1 MAREFHPQQGHC
13 FMLPNDAFDAR
24 RSGFETEYFHKKD
37 AQMVEKLKAVF
48 NRKLDREQLQKA
60 TGITNEEVIDRL
72 LAVNAKGELLLA
84 FRLYPLVEIA
94 WADGRIDPK
103 EAKAVIDAAI
113 RLGVPAGGSAL
124 KALEDWLKRGP
135 TTDGRT
141 AWYAF
146 AGELRKTLNP
156 QELDTFRNELLD
168 GAKAV
173 AKASGGILGVAFEVS
188 GNEQKVLDGI
198 VKSLTHG

>member
-1 MAREFHPQQGHC
+1 MT
-13 FMLPNDAFDAR
+13 DAFETR

-37 AQMVEKLKAVF
+37 AQLVEKLKAVF

-60 TGITNEEVIDRL
+60 TGITNDEVIERL

-94 WADGRIDPK
+94 WADGKIDPK

-113 RLGVPAGGSAL
+113 KLGVPASGSAIN
-124 KALEDWLKRGP
+124 ALEDWLKRGP
-135 TTDGRT
+135 TVDGRT

-146 AGELRKTLNP
+146 AGELRKSLNP
-156 QELDTFRNELLD
+156 QELETFRHDLLE
-168 GAKAV
+168 GAKTV
-173 AKASGGILGVAFEVS
+173 AKASGGILGVAFEISS
-188 GNEQKVLDGI
+188 GEQRVLDK
-198 VKSLTHG
+198 VSESLTHR